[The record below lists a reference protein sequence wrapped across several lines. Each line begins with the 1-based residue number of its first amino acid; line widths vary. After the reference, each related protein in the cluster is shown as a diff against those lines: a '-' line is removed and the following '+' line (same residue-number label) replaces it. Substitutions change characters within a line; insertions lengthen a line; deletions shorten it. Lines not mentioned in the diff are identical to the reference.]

1 MIIGIDASNI
11 SKGGGI
17 THLVEILNSF
27 DNKHINISRIYI
39 FSSKSTLKKIS
50 NNEKIIKIC
59 LPVLEKSIFHRILWQ
74 KFELP
79 QLLKYCKCNVLF
91 SPGGPTSTNFHT
103 KITMSRNMH
112 PFVNKELFRFSI
124 FDFMAIKYYV
134 IRLLHPFLF
143 KQHSGL
149 IFLNDFAKDEILKII
164 GKYKGKI
171 AIIPHGIN
179 SNFYFTP
186 RPQYSIENYSTK
198 KRFSILYVSKIDVH
212 KHQANV
218 ASAILKLYEEGFPI
232 KINFIGPID
241 SKREYAKFN
250 KVVNESLLIDNII
263 NYSGDTNYSE
273 LPSIYHESDMFI
285 FASTCE
291 NMPNILLEA
300 MASGLPIACSST
312 GPMPSILGD
321 GGIYFNAESVD
332 DIAEKIK
339 RMILS
344 KRLREEVS
352 KIAFLKAKNYSW
364 NKCSKETFSFII
376 DIVNNKN

>member
-27 DNKHINISRIYI
+27 DNKHTNISRIYI
-39 FSSKSTLKKIS
+39 FSRKSTLKKIS

-186 RPQYSIENYSTK
+186 RPQYSIENYSNE

-250 KVVNESLLIDNII
+250 KVVNETLLIDNII
-263 NYSGDTNYSE
+263 NYSGDTDYSE

-312 GPMPSILGD
+312 GPMPSILGE

-364 NKCSKETFSFII
+364 NKCSNETFSFII
-376 DIVNNKN
+376 DIVNN